1 MNRETENEDD
11 VWDSISAS
19 FKLMICPGQRHVP
32 NGLINMYTDSRG
44 VNKFTICELCKENCS
59 VPGDL
64 INTDTL
70 VDTKLARFNCDCE
83 ACGSL
88 GHVELRSDRFSWG
101 SYPCMVCENES
112 QTDKV
117 KRCDG
122 CEITI
127 LLSRDYCRDCCLVLG
142 VCKCGQVMTDADHS
156 YLRTYF
162 CLGMNIPLDGLMIGF
177 DLMLQNVAKNKI
189 ASTIGCYRNNPLMI
203 EKSMDA
209 EKIRREFSYHANMH
223 GAGEEHSLSDSET
236 DSASIDELIF
246 HDVDGEYELL
256 DEDEYINFVNMDAGV
271 DTDSD
276 GDGGGDSSDE

>member
-1 MNRETENEDD
+1 SRINIRNSQMNRETENEDD

-70 VDTKLARFNCDCE
+70 VDTKLARFN
-83 ACGSL
+83 
-88 GHVELRSDRFSWG
+88 WG

-142 VCKCGQVMTDADHS
+142 VCK
-156 YLRTYF
+156 
-162 CLGMNIPLDGLMIGF
+162 
-177 DLMLQNVAKNKI
+177 
-189 ASTIGCYRNNPLMI
+189 
-203 EKSMDA
+203 
-209 EKIRREFSYHANMH
+209 
-223 GAGEEHSLSDSET
+223 
-236 DSASIDELIF
+236 
-246 HDVDGEYELL
+246 
-256 DEDEYINFVNMDAGV
+256 
-271 DTDSD
+271 
-276 GDGGGDSSDE
+276 